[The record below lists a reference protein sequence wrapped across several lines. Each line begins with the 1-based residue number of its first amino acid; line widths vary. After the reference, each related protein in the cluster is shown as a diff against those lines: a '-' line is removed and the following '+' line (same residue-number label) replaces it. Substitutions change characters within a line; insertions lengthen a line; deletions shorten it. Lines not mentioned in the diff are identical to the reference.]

1 MWEAP
6 ISPHFRYHLHIA
18 LITSRFVKLY
28 PFVSRKRYYA
38 SSTPFISS
46 YLCSWTGFNLFSH
59 LSVIVKSVQ
68 PPLHSYHL
76 STLTLFFFIFPVCCL
91 HLLHSA
97 SSLPDSSSLSFN
109 TCNLLDTHSFI
120 HSLPLL
126 LLKFTHSL
134 PYTQPRHLQA
144 APLLSPHALH
154 FLCPAKNYQGI
165 LKGILQLTSLSEN
178 PSSFLYPKEQFLK
191 TWYSSIRSNDQINF
205 STLLASEPQQCQE
218 TPKCLELHTEREAGR
233 EFSKSVLCLKG
244 HVVWS
249 LEEKRKMEKK
259 NKRKNNKPR

>member
-1 MWEAP
+1 MYFDFWAQSCTVP
-6 ISPHFRYHLHIA
+6 PCTI
-18 LITSRFVKLY
+18 
-28 PFVSRKRYYA
+28 
-38 SSTPFISS
+38 
-46 YLCSWTGFNLFSH
+46 SWTWWAYTKNYLVLYYKGFNLFSH

-76 STLTLFFFIFPVCCL
+76 STSTLFFFIFPVCCL

-244 HVVWS
+244 HVVRS